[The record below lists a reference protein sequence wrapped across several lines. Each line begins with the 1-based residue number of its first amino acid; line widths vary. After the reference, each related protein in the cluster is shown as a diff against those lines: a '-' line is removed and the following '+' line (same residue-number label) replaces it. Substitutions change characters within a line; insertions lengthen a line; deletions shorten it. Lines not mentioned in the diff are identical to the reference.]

1 MIRVLHTESSRN
13 MGGQELRILTEMEG
27 LQAYGIES
35 VLAAREGT
43 PILDEAQRRGLRAF
57 PLRIRSSA
65 DPRAIRRL
73 MRIMR
78 EERVDVVNAHGS
90 KDGWN
95 AALAALLLRRK
106 FVRSRHVANPI
117 RTGPIARMIYGALA
131 DRVLTTS
138 ESIKAGM
145 VERGVDPARI
155 VSIPTGV
162 DTGRFHPDVARGR
175 FRAELGIPADAPLVG
190 MVSVLRGDKGPDVFL
205 RAAERVAAHIDDAHF
220 ALVGDGWMR
229 GQLEES
235 VAASPYRERIHITG
249 YRRDIPSVMADLD
262 VYVLSA
268 RIPEG
273 VPQAILQAL
282 AMKVPV
288 VASDVGGINEVAIP
302 GHTALGFPAG
312 DVASLVEAILACLR
326 DRQAAAAR
334 AAAGIRLVHERY
346 SLAATLKRMAAL
358 YRELV
363 GDRAGSAAS

>member
-43 PILDEAQRRGLRAF
+43 PILEEARRRGLRAF
-57 PLRIRSSA
+57 SLRIRSSA
-65 DPRAIRRL
+65 DPRAVRRL

-78 EERVDVVNAHGS
+78 DEGIDVVNAHGS

-106 FVRSRHVANPI
+106 FIRSRHVANPI
-117 RTGPIARMIYGALA
+117 RTGRIARMIYGALA
-131 DRVLTTS
+131 DWVLTTS

-145 VERGVDPARI
+145 VERGVDPAKI
-155 VSIPTGV
+155 ISIPTGV
-162 DTGRFHPDVARGR
+162 DTERFRPDVPRGR

-205 RAAERVAAHIDDAHF
+205 QAAERVIAQLDQAHF
-220 ALVGDGWMR
+220 VLVGDGWMR
-229 GQLEES
+229 SRLEES
-235 VAASPYRERIHITG
+235 VTASPYRERIHITG
-249 YRRDIPSVMADLD
+249 FRRDIPSVMADLD

-273 VPQAILQAL
+273 VPQAVLQAH

-302 GHTALGFPAG
+302 GQTALGFPAG
-312 DVASLVEAILACLR
+312 DVDCLVDAILSCLR
-326 DRQAAAAR
+326 DRQAAATR
-334 AAAGIRLVHERY
+334 AAAGYRLVRERY
-346 SLAATLKRMAAL
+346 ALAATLRRLAAF
-358 YRELV
+358 YGEVADGRV
-363 GDRAGSAAS
+363 GSVPS